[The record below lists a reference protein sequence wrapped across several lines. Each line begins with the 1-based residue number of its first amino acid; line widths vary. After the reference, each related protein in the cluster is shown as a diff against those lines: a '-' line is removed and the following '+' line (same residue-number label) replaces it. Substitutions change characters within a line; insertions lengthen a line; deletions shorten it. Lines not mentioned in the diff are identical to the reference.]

1 MKISNYTIPV
11 VILSLLT
18 IITMIFMGFSYIG
31 LLNSFFLS
39 SLILLCTALF
49 LMIYSDGAFSIIG
62 HSFRRAQYLLAP
74 KPVKESMESDKRY
87 TNKTPEIIKKNYSIT
102 MPLLIVSI
110 IGCVTSLILSFMA
123 MWFTKKSSSIKQ
135 ARDMSL

>member
-102 MPLLIVSI
+102 MPLLIVSV

-123 MWFTKKSSSIKQ
+123 M
-135 ARDMSL
+135 

>member
-123 MWFTKKSSSIKQ
+123 M
-135 ARDMSL
+135 